1 MKELKLNSCFV
12 ISDFITSIFETK
24 GKWLQ
29 WHYWMLYL
37 IGRNCMVAKLQ
48 SLSRTSSTRC
58 GSFKWRRE
66 LWKLKP
72 SMAQYWFYTEDPST
86 DDRLL
91 IYFPATS
98 SPLEYCKKNI
108 CQYAPIMISWSVA
121 IKNASVRAYCKV
133 IGECPVILRMYK
145 MLRSFDWQK
154 YKNSWPNLVDW
165 EKSTKDQRWHYGA
178 V

>member
-1 MKELKLNSCFV
+1 
-12 ISDFITSIFETK
+12 
-24 GKWLQ
+24 
-29 WHYWMLYL
+29 
-37 IGRNCMVAKLQ
+37 MVAKLQ

-133 IGECPVILRMYK
+133 IGECPVIVRMYK

-165 EKSTKDQRWHYGA
+165 EKSTKKGSAVTLWSSVINTNWWVQLIKQAITVTWHRESIKPP
-178 V
+178 